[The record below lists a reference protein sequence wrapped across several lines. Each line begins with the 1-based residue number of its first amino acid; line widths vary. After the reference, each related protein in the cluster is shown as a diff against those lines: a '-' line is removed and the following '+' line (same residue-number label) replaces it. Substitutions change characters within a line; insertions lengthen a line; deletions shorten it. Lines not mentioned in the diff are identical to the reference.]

1 MTLYELMNIY
11 NEYSNMLMN
20 EEISDQ
26 DFEDL
31 GEFLVAELESKG
43 VGISFVVAKLES
55 EISSLKEWNAVITK
69 KKKATEN
76 NLDRVKNMIRD
87 TMINMNVDS
96 IKTDFGKL
104 GLRKPSKSVVIT
116 DVDKLPKEYTIVE
129 VKSSDPGAVNGMPEA
144 HKSVSEDYTFVIK
157 AQLRIPKIFQH
168 SCKSYSQ
175 KTSWDV
181 LRNLAKELKLGFSSN
196 EKSTNDVMT
205 WICPNISNEH
215 FISEVVNSSWK
226 SEEDS
231 FEWWVDPYYN
241 LTFVNMNKQL
251 FGPDS
256 RGVDYEVVRM
266 QMGTG
271 QEITGGFNSNQKAG
285 DEEIPLILTNE
296 PYRSKYPFFITNYKV
311 ENNSGYVVNKFGY
324 KTILQFYDTSLVSD
338 SPKNKYSKYAIES
351 LTPKDFNDGEIILRG
366 RPNEKIYQDE
376 YKKEWLGTKYFEN
389 THTNIHQ
396 APKQNLLNKVEN
408 YKIILQIELNSY
420 VPWIYRGQLI
430 PVHIVH
436 GSSFDAAGQKG
447 PALANAAEKPG
458 ESVLNRF
465 LSGKYIILGTS
476 IEFKDAKLKTIL
488 RLGKRQWTIN
498 DGIASIPEP
507 LTT

>member
-1 MTLYELMNIY
+1 MINARKAILQYDRPEIILDELSTMDLYKAGDPNKVEASRDKQEIHDGALMPLIHINSYLVKDISY
-11 NEYSNMLMN
+11 LKIDMN
-20 EEISDQ
+20 
-26 DFEDL
+26 
-31 GEFLVAELESKG
+31 
-43 VGISFVVAKLES
+43 S
-55 EISSLKEWNAVITK
+55 EIPELLIVFRINETRFLFTSYPKDGDL
-69 KKKATEN
+69 
-76 NLDRVKNMIRD
+76 LCLFIR
-87 TMINMNVDS
+87 S
-96 IKTDFGKL
+96 QSEL
-104 GLRKPSKSVVIT
+104 YKPIRH
-116 DVDKLPKEYTIVE
+116 DYTIVE

-488 RLGKRQWTIN
+488 RLGKMQWTIN